1 VAKIRA
7 TLDGA
12 TGTQISE
19 YYQTMNRENL
29 KSMLAGMAGLFLGLL
44 LLILL
49 GGIIVFLVFLFR
61 MRTE

>member
-1 VAKIRA
+1 
-7 TLDGA
+7 
-12 TGTQISE
+12 
-19 YYQTMNRENL
+19 MNRENL

-61 MRTE
+61 MRTR